1 MAIHKK
7 REESSV
13 AAARLLLESASP
25 VDLPPAE
32 IDDQDASIEREE
44 FRPHLGELL
53 ATLRAGGTVNP
64 APIVQSDS
72 LFVVNGATRS
82 FWVRLWHTD
91 QSRTRIARL
100 HVLSCLPLAPG
111 FKINI
116 GDREL

>member
-1 MAIHKK
+1 MGIHKR

-13 AAARLLLESASP
+13 AAARLLLESTSP

-32 IDDQDASIEREE
+32 FDEENASIEREE
-44 FRPHLGELL
+44 FRPHLPELFD
-53 ATLRAGGTVNP
+53 ALRAGGTVNP

-72 LFVVNGATRS
+72 LFVVDGETRS
-82 FWVRLWHTD
+82 FWVRIWHTD

-111 FKINI
+111 FRINI
-116 GDREL
+116 